1 LIPKTDSRIEGCEG
15 DMLLSLEEV
24 RAYYGKFPAL
34 NGVSLEADKGEIVAL
49 LGSNGAGKTTLLK
62 IISGLLKVRGGA
74 ISFAGRR
81 IENLPPN
88 AIVGLGISQCP
99 EGRKLFPE
107 MTVLKNLRLGAYIRR
122 RDRKGIGDSLEEVF
136 SFFPILFERGKQVA
150 GTLSGGEQQMLA
162 MGRALM
168 SNPTLLLLD
177 EPSLGLAPLVVRA
190 LFQTIQ
196 KINARQTTIF
206 LVEQNAS
213 QALQIA
219 GRGYVMETG
228 RIVLSG
234 RSRDLLNDEK
244 VKQAYL
250 GA

>member
-1 LIPKTDSRIEGCEG
+1 
-15 DMLLSLEEV
+15 MLLSLENV
-24 RAYYGKFPAL
+24 WAFYGKYPAL
-34 NGVSLEADKGEIVAL
+34 HGVTLQVDTGEIVAL

-62 IISGLLKVRGGA
+62 TISGLLKARSGA
-74 ISFAGRR
+74 ISFAGKR
-81 IENLPPN
+81 IETLPPN
-88 AIVGLGISQCP
+88 GIVGLGISQCP

-107 MTVLKNLRLGAYIRR
+107 MTVLKNLRLGGYIRR
-122 RDRKGIGDSLEEVF
+122 RDEKGIAASLQEILVL
-136 SFFPILFERGKQVA
+136 FPILSERARQLA

-168 SNPTLLLLD
+168 SNPSLLLLD
-177 EPSLGLAPLVVRA
+177 EPSLGLAPLVVRT

-213 QALQIA
+213 QALKIA
-219 GRGYVMETG
+219 HRGYVLETG
-228 RIVLSG
+228 QIVLSG
-234 RSRDLLNDEK
+234 KGGELLNDEK

>member
-1 LIPKTDSRIEGCEG
+1 
-15 DMLLSLEEV
+15 MLLNLEGV
-24 RAYYGKFPAL
+24 HTFYGNFPAL
-34 NGVSLEADKGEIVAL
+34 NGVTLQVEKGEIVTL

-62 IISGLLKVRGGA
+62 TISGLLRARSGVMTFEGKRIDNLHSNDIVR
-74 ISFAGRR
+74 
-81 IENLPPN
+81 
-88 AIVGLGISQCP
+88 LGISQCP

-122 RDRKGIGDSLEEVF
+122 KDKKGLENSMGEILQL
-136 SFFPILFERGKQVA
+136 FPILSERSKQLA

-190 LFQTIQ
+190 LFQTIRD
-196 KINARQTTIF
+196 INQRQTTIF

-213 QALQIA
+213 QALHVA
-219 GRGYVMETG
+219 HRGYVMETG
-228 RIVLSG
+228 GIVLTGPSQA
-234 RSRDLLNDEK
+234 LLNDEK
-244 VKQAYL
+244 VKHAYL
-250 GA
+250 GT

>member
-1 LIPKTDSRIEGCEG
+1 
-15 DMLLSLEEV
+15 MLLSLEEV
-24 RAYYGKFPAL
+24 RVSYGKFPAL
-34 NGVSLEADKGEIVAL
+34 SGVTLKADPGEIVTL

-62 IISGLLKVRGGA
+62 TISGLLKIRSGA

-122 RDRKGIGDSLEEVF
+122 RDGRGIAASLEEVF
-136 SFFPILFERGKQVA
+136 SLFPILAERAGQLA

-168 SNPTLLLLD
+168 SNPALLLLD

-196 KINARQTTIF
+196 KINLRQTTIF

-219 GRGYVMETG
+219 HRGYVMETG
-228 RIVLSG
+228 TIVLSG
-234 RSRDLLNDEK
+234 GSRDLLNDEK

-250 GA
+250 GT